1 MTNLILSVFKNQMN
15 DRVPIWLM
23 RQAGRYLPEY
33 KKTRLLNKDFIN
45 FCLNTKDST
54 EVTMQPI
61 KRFNFD
67 AAIIFSDILLIN
79 YASGQKVQFRESIGP
94 ILEKL
99 EKEKFFKIK
108 EKEFKFRLA
117 NCYSSISNVRK
128 ILSNEK
134 VLIGFA
140 GAPWTLMV
148 YALNLKSP
156 KGGIS
161 LNYKKEEILEILDK
175 FIDLISWHCIE
186 QINKGADVIQLFDS
200 WAGII
205 KDQDFEEYCEIP
217 NYKIIK
223 NIKKKHPDTPV
234 VCFPRDIK
242 LKINSFINNVKPD
255 GINIDYNT
263 DLQKLIYDKTLVYQG
278 GMKPELLTIDN
289 EDIMMK
295 EAEKYLNFF
304 KNKKYIFNLGHGIL
318 PNTKVEN
325 VTKLVNFVKSYN

>member
-1 MTNLILSVFKNQMN
+1 
-15 DRVPIWLM
+15 
-23 RQAGRYLPEY
+23 
-33 KKTRLLNKDFIN
+33 
-45 FCLNTKDST
+45 
-54 EVTMQPI
+54 MQPI

-134 VLIGFA
+134 ALIGFA

-242 LKINSFINNVKPD
+242 LKINSFIKNVKPD

-304 KNKKYIFNLGHGIL
+304 KNKKYIFNLVMEFCLIQRL
-318 PNTKVEN
+318 KM
-325 VTKLVNFVKSYN
+325 